1 MTTNRNSWSQKE
13 KQTLFQIVE
22 ENKQFVLSYAFE
34 QTALKLNRS
43 LSAVTQHYYYHRNKI
58 EKQSLNKQFKK
69 LIKTGKYKLSK
80 KGNLFIVE
88 I

>member
-1 MTTNRNSWSQKE
+1 MTTNRNSWSPKE
-13 KQTLFQIVE
+13 EQILFQIVE

-34 QTALKLNRS
+34 QAALRLNRS
-43 LSAVTQHYYYHRNKI
+43 LSAVSQHYYYHRSKI
-58 EKQSLNKQFKK
+58 ERQSVNKQFKK